1 MPRWVREMF
10 RKILIILWKDIITE
24 FRTRE
29 MFSAMFVFALLVVV
43 IFNFALANAP
53 RESVLQSA
61 PGLLWIAFTFAGILG
76 LNRSVAIE
84 RENMSIQAMMLAP
97 MDRGLI
103 YLGKM
108 IGNFV
113 FMLVSELLIVPI
125 FAVLYNYSFAEKFG
139 QFLLILV
146 LGTLGFSAVGTVF
159 SAIAANT
166 KMRDVLL
173 PILFLPVVVP
183 VLIGAVETSVRTLA
197 GEPLRGM
204 MDWIKILAA
213 FDVIFVTASF
223 LVFEYVLEE

>member
-1 MPRWVREMF
+1 MLN
-10 RKILIILWKDIITE
+10 KILKILWKDVVTE

-29 MFSAMFVFALLVVV
+29 LFSAMFVFALLVVV
-43 IFNFALANAP
+43 VFNFAFESAP
-53 RESVLQSA
+53 RESILLAA
-61 PGLLWIAFTFAGILG
+61 PGLLWVAFTFAGVLG
-76 LNRSVAIE
+76 LNRSIAIE
-84 RENMSIQAMMLAP
+84 RENMSIQALMLAP
-97 MDRGLI
+97 VDRGGI

-108 IGNFV
+108 LGNFV

-125 FAVLYNYSFAEKFG
+125 FAVLYNFSFSARFG
-139 QFLLILV
+139 QFVLILV

-183 VLIGAVETSVRTLA
+183 VLIGAVEASVRTLA

-204 MDWIKILAA
+204 MDWVKILIV
-213 FDVIFVTASF
+213 FDVIFITTSF